1 VASLPADAVTTP
13 APPAVLVR
21 EAVRLAQHARDKWD
35 ALRQSGAL
43 LEELGAVEE
52 GYADAI
58 LERERQISTYM
69 GEGVSIPH
77 GTDQS
82 RALVR
87 HTALGFLQFPDGVDW
102 DGETVYLCIPI
113 AASGD
118 EHVGVLSAL
127 AEVLVDGDSAAAL
140 RTATSIDEVL
150 TRLSPVK
157 ESAHG
162 DSTAQGHPSAAP
174 AVDGPAAHDVSRMK
188 VARFYAPGD
197 VRVEDAPVPTA
208 GPAEVK
214 IRVRACSTCGTDV
227 KIYHSGHQRMEPQ
240 RIMGHEVAGEIVEI
254 GADVGPAG
262 NGRPWQVGD
271 RVQVIA
277 AVPCGHCP
285 DCLRGWMTICPNQTS
300 IGYQYEGGFAEY
312 LVVPHEVLRVDGL
325 NLIPDGV
332 GFDEASVAEPF
343 ACAINAQDLAG
354 VGAGDDVVVI
364 GAGPIGCL
372 HVRLARARGAAR
384 VFLVELNRQRLDM
397 SAAVVTPDAAICAGE
412 VDAVEAVLALTDGR
426 GVDVAITAAASGKA
440 QEDALRMLARRGRLS
455 LFGGLPKDKPTIT
468 LDSNLVHYRE
478 LTLVGANGS
487 SPENNKRALG
497 LIASGA
503 VPVKDLITHRLP
515 LTEVLDA
522 IGIVERGEG
531 IKVTIE
537 P

>member
-1 VASLPADAVTTP
+1 MVASLPADAVTS
-13 APPAVLVR
+13 PPAGDVLVR
-21 EAVRLAQHARDKWD
+21 EGVRLAQHAHDKWD

-43 LEELGAVEE
+43 LEALGAVDE

-77 GTDQS
+77 GTDQA

-87 HTALGFLQFPDGVDW
+87 RTALGFLQYPDGVDW

-140 RTATSIDEVL
+140 RSATDIDQFL
-150 TRLSPVK
+150 ALLN
-157 ESAHG
+157 
-162 DSTAQGHPSAAP
+162 
-174 AVDGPAAHDVSRMK
+174 AAHAADADGNPRMK

-197 VRVEDAPVPTA
+197 IRIEETPVPAA
-208 GPAEVK
+208 GPAEIK

-227 KIYHSGHQRMEPQ
+227 KIFHSGHQRIDPP
-240 RIMGHEVAGEIVEI
+240 RIIGHEVAGEIVEI

-262 NGRPWQVGD
+262 NGRPWRIGD
-271 RVQVIA
+271 GVQTIA
-277 AVPCGHCP
+277 AVPCGQCP
-285 DCLRGWMTICPNQTS
+285 DCLRGWNTICPNQTS

-312 LVVPHEVLRVDGL
+312 LIVPHEVLRVDGL
-325 NLIPDGV
+325 NKIPDGV
-332 GFDEASVAEPF
+332 GFDEASMAEPF
-343 ACAINAQDLAG
+343 ACAINAQELAR
-354 VGAGDDVVVI
+354 VGPGDDVVVI

-384 VFLVELNRQRLDM
+384 VFLVELSRQRLDL
-397 SAAVVTPDAAICAGE
+397 SASVVEPDAAICGSE
-412 VDAVEAVLALTDGR
+412 VDPVEAILELTKGR

-468 LDSNLVHYRE
+468 LNSNLVHYSE
-478 LTLVGANGS
+478 LTVVGVNGS
-487 SPENNKRALG
+487 SPDHNKQALAYM
-497 LIASGA
+497 ASGE
-503 VPVKDLITHRLP
+503 VPVSDLITHRLP
-515 LTEVLDA
+515 LDKLLDG

-531 IKVTIE
+531 IKVVIQ